1 MDKDKGY
8 WKYGLLVY
16 IITNY
21 VLHLG
26 NRLELLIYIILAI
39 TLLVYLINLIKNQM
53 LGILSP
59 IPVKSES
66 KIWGVT
72 VIILIII
79 AEVYSALELYT
90 KIVHSKYFSLFQN
103 HIVSV
108 IAKIYVLM
116 LVPLIFIFAYKQA
129 DGDEKY
135 IGVKYIKLV
144 ALGGI
149 IALIVFLLTII

>member
-1 MDKDKGY
+1 MDKDKRY

-26 NRLELLIYIILAI
+26 DRLELLIYIVLAI

-59 IPVKSES
+59 IPVKNES

-72 VIILIII
+72 VLTLVIILD
-79 AEVYSALELYT
+79 VYLALELYT

-103 HIVSV
+103 YTVSV

-116 LVPLIFIFAYKQA
+116 LIPLILVFAYKQA
-129 DGDEKY
+129 DRDKKY
-135 IGVKYIKLV
+135 IAVRYVKLV

-149 IALIVFLLTII
+149 MALIVFLLTKI